1 MKKALSAIVA
11 TLAVVS
17 FTAVA
22 NAVPAT
28 GDTQSAISVVE
39 GQDQGAKPVKKQPA
53 KRKKASKKPKK
64 KVDRKPPP
72 TSSEAPAA
80 PSPQH
85 Y

>member
-11 TLAVVS
+11 TLAVLS
-17 FTAVA
+17 FTAMA

-39 GQDQGAKPVKKQPA
+39 GQDQGAKPVKKQAP
-53 KRKKASKKPKK
+53 KKKKGTKKAKK

-72 TSSEAPAA
+72 TSSEEPAA
-80 PSPQH
+80 PSSKP